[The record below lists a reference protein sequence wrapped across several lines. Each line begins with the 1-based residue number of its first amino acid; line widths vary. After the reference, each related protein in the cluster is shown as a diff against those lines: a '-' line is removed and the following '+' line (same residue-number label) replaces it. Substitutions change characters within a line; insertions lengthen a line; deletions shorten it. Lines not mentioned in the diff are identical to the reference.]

1 LFHEIIDRLAL
12 SAPGHSVAIFGER
25 RLTAGELR
33 SWMDNLGRRLQASGV
48 VPGGRVAI
56 LARNCL
62 EYLACYAACSK
73 IGAVGVLVNTRL
85 APPEVAFILKDS
97 TAQVLVAA
105 EEFASLIDS
114 LRSELPGLHTC
125 VSLGPG
131 RPNDWE
137 SFTDWVDGE
146 SAPLP
151 AAQLAGDAGF
161 LQMYTSGTT
170 GLPKGAELTRNG
182 FAACV
187 ARCLEMIQPRPG
199 ERLLIAIPMFH
210 IFAVALSQTWA
221 AVPGELRI
229 VSEFD
234 PGEVVRLLDEE
245 GIHMAPLVPSMI
257 HACLQVPSAS
267 SRTYRDFRLLMY
279 GASPASER
287 TLRAAA
293 ATFGCGLMQ
302 FYGMTELSPL
312 TVLSPEDHQRAFE
325 RQPQLLFSAGRAAP
339 GTEIQIV
346 DAEDRALAPGQ
357 VGEVVG
363 RAPSVMRCYW
373 NRPEATADALRGG
386 WMHTGDA
393 GYVDQDGYLFL
404 QDRIK
409 DMIVSGGENIYPREI
424 EEVLSRFPAVGEAAV
439 IGVPDERW
447 GEAVKAIV
455 VLRPGMTATEQ
466 ELLDHCKTQLAGYKR
481 PKSVDFV
488 AALPH
493 NASGKL
499 LKRLLREAFW
509 AGHARRVSGA

>member
-1 LFHEIIDRLAL
+1 MFHEIIDRLAL
-12 SAPGHSVAIFGER
+12 SAPGHAVAVFGDR
-25 RLTAGELR
+25 RLSAGELR
-33 SWMDNLGRRLQASGV
+33 SWMDHLGRRLQASGV
-48 VPGGRVAI
+48 EPGDRVAM

-62 EYLACYAACSK
+62 EYLAFYAACSK

-85 APPEVAFILKDS
+85 APPEIAFILKDS
-97 TAQVLVAA
+97 TAQALVAA
-105 EEFASLIDS
+105 EEFIPLVDS
-114 LRSELPGLHTC
+114 LRADLPGLRTC
-125 VSLGPG
+125 VRLGPG
-131 RPNDWE
+131 RSSGWE
-137 SFTDWVDGE
+137 SFADWVEGE

-151 AAQLAGDAGF
+151 AAQLPGDAGF
-161 LQMYTSGTT
+161 VQMYTSGTT
-170 GLPKGAELTRNG
+170 GLPKGAELTRDG

-187 ARCLEMIQPRPG
+187 ARCIDMIQPQPG
-199 ERLLIAIPMFH
+199 DRILIAIPMFH
-210 IFAVALSQTWA
+210 IFAVALSQTWP

-229 VSEFD
+229 VGDFD
-234 PGEVVRLLDEE
+234 PAEVVRLLDEE
-245 GIHMAPLVPSMI
+245 GIHMTPLVPSMI
-257 HACLQVPSAS
+257 HACLQVPGAS
-267 SRTYRDFRLLMY
+267 RRTYRDFRLLMY

-312 TVLSPEDHQRAFE
+312 TVLTSEDHERAFE
-325 RQPQLLFSAGRAAP
+325 GQPELLFSAGRAAP
-339 GTEIQIV
+339 GTEIRVV
-346 DAEDRALAPGQ
+346 DAEDRTLPPGQ
-357 VGEVVG
+357 VGEVLG

-393 GYVDQDGYLFL
+393 GYLDPDGYLFL

-424 EEVLSRFPAVGEAAV
+424 EEVLSRFPAVSEAAV

-447 GEAVKAIV
+447 GEAVKAMI
-455 VLRPGMTATEQ
+455 VLRAGMIATEQ

-488 AALPH
+488 TALPR

-499 LKRLLREAFW
+499 LKRLLREVFW